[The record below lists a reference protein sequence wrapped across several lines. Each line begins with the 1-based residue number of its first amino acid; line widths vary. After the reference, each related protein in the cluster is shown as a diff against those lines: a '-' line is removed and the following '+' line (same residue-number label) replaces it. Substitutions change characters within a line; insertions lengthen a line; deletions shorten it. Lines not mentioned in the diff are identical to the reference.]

1 MEPITVSLT
10 TDELLYIAKIYE
22 QTERYEDMA
31 DTMRKLIAHKQEL
44 NVEERN
50 LFFVAYKKCVGP
62 CRAAWRT
69 ISSIEQKEEA
79 QGSKHLAVL
88 DQLKKKIE
96 SELESYCNEVLELL
110 DEILIKNTNDAEG
123 RVFFYLM
130 KGDYYRFIAEYASEA
145 GRNKAKQQVLENY
158 QHGLEISEKEL
169 VSTTHPTRLKL
180 ALNFSVFYHD
190 ILNDPHK
197 ARDLAQR
204 AFDEAIA
211 KIDEIHDDL
220 FKDSIMEIG
229 LIREYLTLWA
239 AEVQQDR

>member
-1 MEPITVSLT
+1 MCRSLQSRL
-10 TDELLYIAKIYE
+10 E
-22 QTERYEDMA
+22 
-31 DTMRKLIAHKQEL
+31 
-44 NVEERN
+44 NN
-50 LFFVAYKKCVGP
+50 LFN
-62 CRAAWRT
+62 R
-69 ISSIEQKEEA
+69 
-79 QGSKHLAVL
+79 SKHLAVL

-130 KGDYYRFIAEYASEA
+130 KGDYYRFIAEYTSKA
-145 GRNKAKQQVLENY
+145 GRNKAKQQVLESY

-169 VSTTHPTRLKL
+169 VSTHPTRLKL